1 MKKILSFLLVSLLL
15 FGCQSREEK
24 AQELIK
30 QDMFKTL
37 YDFASYEP
45 IETKIDS
52 AFTSIY
58 TDTLALLY
66 ANGINEMFEELED
79 KRVEYESARSAMEIW
94 ADSYSSLGIYKF
106 NEAKRKVDE
115 YIEKMDDVLKEADDV
130 YVKIKERKQKIGRS
144 FIGWEAKHKFR
155 CKTKGGNFDLGNYL
169 YVFDKDV
176 NQILYSKD
184 MDSKDYLQLVG
195 IIKEAIQ
202 SNKKNIDS
210 AKTRKNTNKDTS
222 AISTADSLAN
232 ALKGEY

>member
-1 MKKILSFLLVSLLL
+1 MKKILSFLLASLLL

-66 ANGINEMFEELED
+66 ANTIKILFENLND
-79 KRVEYESARSAMEIW
+79 KKAEYKSAKRTMRMW
-94 ADSYSSLGIYKF
+94 ADSSSPLEIYEF

-115 YIEKMDDVLKEADDV
+115 YIDRVDDTLKEADDT
-130 YVKIKERKQKIGRS
+130 YMKIRERSEKKGRS
-144 FIGWEAKHKFR
+144 FIGWEARHKFR
-155 CKTKGGNFDLGNYL
+155 CKTRGGNFDIGNYL
-169 YVFDKDV
+169 YVFDKDMKK
-176 NQILYSKD
+176 ILRSEDLDNKD
-184 MDSKDYLQLVG
+184 NLQLIE
-195 IIKEAIQ
+195 IIREAL
-202 SNKKNIDS
+202 SDNFKKKNKGDFLL
-210 AKTRKNTNKDTS
+210 
-222 AISTADSLAN
+222 STADSLAN
-232 ALKGEY
+232 VLKGEY

>member
-66 ANGINEMFEELED
+66 ANTIKILFENLND
-79 KRVEYESARSAMEIW
+79 KKAEYKSAKRTMRMW
-94 ADSYSSLGIYKF
+94 ADSSSPLELYEF

-115 YIEKMDDVLKEADDV
+115 YIDRVDDTLKEADDT
-130 YVKIKERKQKIGRS
+130 YMKIRERSEKKGRS
-144 FIGWEAKHKFR
+144 FIGWEARHKFR
-155 CKTKGGNFDLGNYL
+155 CKTRGGNFDIGNYL
-169 YVFDKDV
+169 YVFDKDMKK
-176 NQILYSKD
+176 ILRSEDLDNKD
-184 MDSKDYLQLVG
+184 NLQLIE
-195 IIKEAIQ
+195 IIREVLSDNFK
-202 SNKKNIDS
+202 KKNKGDFLL
-210 AKTRKNTNKDTS
+210 
-222 AISTADSLAN
+222 STVDSLAN
-232 ALKGEY
+232 VLKGEY

>member
-66 ANGINEMFEELED
+66 ANTIKILFENLND
-79 KRVEYESARSAMEIW
+79 KKAEYKSAKRTMRMW
-94 ADSYSSLGIYKF
+94 ADSSSPLELYEF

-115 YIEKMDDVLKEADDV
+115 YIDRVDDTLKEADDT
-130 YVKIKERKQKIGRS
+130 YMKIRERSEKKGRS
-144 FIGWEAKHKFR
+144 FIGWEARHKFR
-155 CKTKGGNFDLGNYL
+155 CKTRGGNFDIGNYL
-169 YVFDKDV
+169 YVFDKDMKK
-176 NQILYSKD
+176 ILRSEDLDNKD
-184 MDSKDYLQLVG
+184 NLQLIE
-195 IIKEAIQ
+195 IIREVLSDNFK
-202 SNKKNIDS
+202 KKNKGDFLL
-210 AKTRKNTNKDTS
+210 
-222 AISTADSLAN
+222 STADSLAN

>member
-66 ANGINEMFEELED
+66 ANTIKILFENLND
-79 KRVEYESARSAMEIW
+79 KKAEYKSAKRTMRMW
-94 ADSYSSLGIYKF
+94 ADSSSPLELYEF

-115 YIEKMDDVLKEADDV
+115 YIDRVDDTLKEADDT
-130 YVKIKERKQKIGRS
+130 YMKIRERSEKKGRS
-144 FIGWEAKHKFR
+144 FIGWEARHKFR
-155 CKTKGGNFDLGNYL
+155 CKTRGGNFDIGNYL
-169 YVFDKDV
+169 YVFDKDMKK
-176 NQILYSKD
+176 ILRSEDLDNKD
-184 MDSKDYLQLVG
+184 NLQLIE
-195 IIKEAIQ
+195 IIREVLSDNFK
-202 SNKKNIDS
+202 KKNKGDFLL
-210 AKTRKNTNKDTS
+210 
-222 AISTADSLAN
+222 STVDSLAN